1 MSLDQSAFQQRVLV
15 CSSKRE
21 TRAAEMCL
29 TGIAPPGGNSLNGPG
44 IHRCK
49 YLVLDKWRDG
59 LVHVIISAGAADWA
73 QRQELLRI
81 EHDSSRTLPPAA
93 RFAARIGSIKTG
105 KD

>member
-49 YLVLDKWRDG
+49 YLVLTNGAMG
-59 LVHVIISAGAADWA
+59 LCMLLSPLARPTVA
-73 QRQELLRI
+73 QRQELL
-81 EHDSSRTLPPAA
+81 
-93 RFAARIGSIKTG
+93 
-105 KD
+105 